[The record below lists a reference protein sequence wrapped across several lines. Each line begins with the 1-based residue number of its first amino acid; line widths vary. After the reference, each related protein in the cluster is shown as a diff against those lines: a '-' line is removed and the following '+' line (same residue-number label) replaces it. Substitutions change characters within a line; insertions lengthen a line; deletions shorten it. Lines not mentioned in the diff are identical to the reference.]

1 MNKADKKQIERALDA
16 ADTHAGYAA
25 SSLAAIHRAAN
36 AKTQREI
43 AELIEARPQVRQ
55 HLRVVNGCY
64 VPA

>member
-16 ADTHAGYAA
+16 ADANAGYAA
-25 SSLAAIHRAAN
+25 NSLATLHRAAN

-43 AELIEARPQVRQ
+43 AALIESRPA
-55 HLRVVNGCY
+55 LRLQLRMINGCY